1 MMGRPGLAAEAVNET
16 ANSAGCS
23 SPRRYEEM
31 NQAVTLSVDRGVAL
45 ICIANPPVNA
55 LSPDVIDGLDAA
67 LDRASGDPSV
77 RAIVVM
83 GAGRTFIAGAD
94 IKGLEQLAWGSESG
108 APDMHD
114 LLRKLEDAPKP
125 VVMAMHGTALGGGLE
140 VAMAGHYRIAVP
152 DAQMGQPEV
161 NLGIIPGAEGTQRLP
176 RLVGLEKAIEM
187 CVSGR
192 PLKAADALSAGLI
205 DRIYEGELAAGASA
219 FALEMASRVGP
230 LPKTRE
236 RQDKL
241 PSTDAL
247 AGILAAGRELAR
259 KTRRNLEAP
268 VAVVDAL
275 EAAATLPFAEGCA
288 REREIFFHLAKSEQ
302 AKALIHAFFAERGAA
317 KVPGISK
324 DTVATP
330 VHHVGIVGAG
340 TMGGGIA
347 MACANARIKVRITD
361 ATDAGLETGLAT
373 IQKNYDASVKRGRFS
388 PAMVEERMARISA
401 EVGYEGFDQ
410 ADLVVEAVFENL
422 ALKKEIAADLDKIVK
437 PGGIIATNTS
447 TLDIDEIAA
456 ATGRPSHVLGL
467 HFFSPANVMR
477 LVEIVRGKS
486 TSPETLATALALA
499 RQLGKVGVVVGNGPG
514 FVGNRMMFPYMY
526 EAQFLVEDGATP
538 RQVDDALTSFGM
550 AMGIF
555 AVDDMAGLD
564 VAWRVRQ
571 ELNQFSEPGARR
583 PLVADRLCE
592 MGRFG
597 QKTGKGWYVYGED
610 RKPQPDPDVL
620 SLIEQ
625 LAAAKGI
632 RRRSFTK
639 EEIIERTIYALV
651 NEGARV
657 LDEGLVLRA
666 ADIDVIY
673 TNGYGFPAWR
683 GGPMF
688 YADRV
693 GLEKIYERVSA
704 LHREFGARWAPA
716 PLLARLAQEGTTFKE
731 LDRRRAGSLAG
742 ASS

>member
-1 MMGRPGLAAEAVNET
+1 M
-16 ANSAGCS
+16 
-23 SPRRYEEM
+23 
-31 NQAVTLSVDRGVAL
+31 
-45 ICIANPPVNA
+45 
-55 LSPDVIDGLDAA
+55 
-67 LDRASGDPSV
+67 
-77 RAIVVM
+77 
-83 GAGRTFIAGAD
+83 
-94 IKGLEQLAWGSESG
+94 AWGNDSG

-114 LLRKLEDAPKP
+114 LLRKIEDAPKP

-140 VAMAGHYRIAVP
+140 VAMAGHYRVAVP
-152 DAQMGQPEV
+152 DALMGQPEV

-187 CVSGR
+187 CVSGK
-192 PLKAADALSAGLI
+192 PIKAADALNAGLI
-205 DRIYEGELAAGASA
+205 DRVIAGDLASGAAA
-219 FALEMASRVGP
+219 FARETAARGQSHL
-230 LPKTRE
+230 KTRDL
-236 RQDKL
+236 RDKL
-241 PSTDAL
+241 PPAGAL
-247 AGILAAGRELAR
+247 PGLLAAGRELAR

-275 EAAATLPFAEGCA
+275 EAAATLPFDQGCA
-288 REREIFFHLAKSEQ
+288 REREIFFTLAKSEQ
-302 AKALIHAFFAERGAA
+302 AKALIHAFFAERGVS

-324 DTVATP
+324 DTVAAT
-330 VHHVGIVGAG
+330 VNRVGIVGAG

-347 MACANARIKVRITD
+347 MACANAGIAVRITD
-361 ATDAGLETGLAT
+361 ATAKALDAGMST
-373 IQKNYDASVKRGRFS
+373 IRKNYDVSVKRGRFT
-388 PAMVEERMARISA
+388 PAMVEERMARIVPQ
-401 EVGYEGFDQ
+401 VGYDGFGDV
-410 ADLVVEAVFENL
+410 DLVIEAVFENM
-422 ALKKEIAADLDKIVK
+422 ALKKEIASVVSSSFETSK
-437 PGGIIATNTS
+437 PDQLFTTNTS

-456 ATGRPSHVLGL
+456 ETGRPSKVLGL

-477 LVEIVRGKS
+477 LVEIVRGKA
-486 TSPETLATALALA
+486 TSAETLATALAFA
-499 RQLGKVGVVVGNGPG
+499 KRIGKVGVVVGNCPG

-538 RQVDDALTSFGM
+538 QQVDEALTGFGM

-571 ELNQFSEPGARR
+571 ELNQFSGPGARQ

-597 QKTGKGWYVYGED
+597 QKTGKGWYVYGDD
-610 RKPQPDPDVL
+610 RKPQPDPEVL
-620 SLIEQ
+620 ALIEQ
-625 LAAAKGI
+625 VAAAHGI
-632 RRRSFTK
+632 QRRPFTNA
-639 EEIIERTIYALV
+639 EIIERTIYALI

-657 LDEGLVLRA
+657 LDEGYALRA

-693 GLEKIYERVSA
+693 GLKTIYDRVSTF
-704 LHREFGARWAPA
+704 HRELGHRWAPA
-716 PLLARLAQEGTTFKE
+716 PLLERLAKEGATFKE
-731 LDRRRAGSLAG
+731 FDKRRAGSLVG

>member
-1 MMGRPGLAAEAVNET
+1 MVVPARH
-16 ANSAGCS
+16 
-23 SPRRYEEM
+23 REM
-31 NQAVTLSVDRGVAL
+31 NQAVTLSVDQGVAL
-45 ICIANPPVNA
+45 IRIDNPPVNA
-55 LSPDVIDGLDAA
+55 LSPDVIDGLEATLDQASRDA
-67 LDRASGDPSV
+67 SV
-77 RAIVVM
+77 RAIVII

-94 IKGLEQLAWGSESG
+94 IKGLEQLAWGSDSG
-108 APDMHD
+108 APEIHM
-114 LLRKLEDAPKP
+114 LLQKLEDSPKP

-140 VAMAGHYRIAVP
+140 VAMAGHYRVAVP

-187 CVSGR
+187 CVSGK
-192 PLKAADALSAGLI
+192 PVKAADALSAGLI
-205 DRIYEGELAAGASA
+205 DGIIEGDLAGGASA
-219 FALEMASRVGP
+219 FAREMAARDGSH
-230 LPKTRE
+230 PKTRE

-241 PSTDAL
+241 PPANAL
-247 AGILAAGRELAR
+247 PGMLAAGRELAR
-259 KTRRNLEAP
+259 KTRRHLEAP

-275 EAAATLPFAEGCA
+275 EAAATLPFAQGCA
-288 REREIFFHLAKSEQ
+288 REREIFFNLAKSEQ
-302 AKALIHAFFAERGAA
+302 AKALIHAFFAERGVS

-324 DTVATP
+324 DTAATP
-330 VHHVGIVGAG
+330 VNRVGIVGAG

-347 MACANARIKVRITD
+347 MACANAGIAVRLTD
-361 ATDAGLETGLAT
+361 ATAAGLDAGMAT
-373 IQKNYDASVKRGRFS
+373 IRKNYDVSVKRGRFT
-388 PAMVEERMARISA
+388 PAMVEERMSRIVPQ
-401 EVGYEGFDQ
+401 VGYDGFDQ
-410 ADLVVEAVFENL
+410 VDLVVEAVFENL
-422 ALKKEIAADLDKIVK
+422 ALKKEIAAALDKVVK
-437 PGGIIATNTS
+437 HGGIIATNTS
-447 TLDIDEIAA
+447 TLDIDDISG
-456 ATGRPSHVLGL
+456 ATGRPAQVLGL

-477 LVEIVRGKS
+477 LVEIVRGAA
-486 TSPETLATALALA
+486 TSPETLATALAVA
-499 RQLGKVGVVVGNGPG
+499 KRLGKVGVVVGNCRG

-526 EAQFLVEDGATP
+526 EAQFLVEEGATP
-538 RQVDDALTSFGM
+538 QQVDDALTGFGM

-571 ELNQFSEPGARR
+571 ELNQFSEPGARK

-597 QKTGKGWYVYGED
+597 QKTGKGWYVYGDD
-610 RKPQPDPDVL
+610 RKPQPDPEVL

-625 LAAAKGI
+625 LAVANGI

-639 EEIIERTIYALV
+639 EEIIERTIYALI

-657 LDEGLVLRA
+657 LDEGFALRA

-693 GLEKIYERVSA
+693 GLKKIYDRVSA
-704 LHREFGARWAPA
+704 FHQELGSRWAPA
-716 PLLARLAQEGTTFKE
+716 TLLAQLAKEGTTFKE
-731 LDRRRAGSLAG
+731 LDRRRASAMVG